1 MPSTFINPGDLKT
14 IFLEYFLGS
23 PQLLMFALLIFISYI
38 SAKYQMSNRNFM
50 IILLVSSLIFA
61 GIIGEAVYIL
71 IIILVGFI
79 IFKIIGRFF
88 T

>member
-23 PQLLMFALLIFISYI
+23 PQLLMFALLILISYM

-71 IIILVGFI
+71 IIILVGFV
-79 IFKIIGRFF
+79 IFKTIGKFF